1 MAADYS
7 QLELRIIA
15 HLSKDRKLIE
25 VLNGGEDVFK
35 AIASQLKMVSI
46 ESVTTEQRQQA
57 KQVNKLF
64 CATNIQGWYC
74 AIRSERLIKV
84 LHRLEH
90 ITHVTR

>member
-64 CATNIQGWYC
+64 CTTKDQIWY
-74 AIRSERLIKV
+74 
-84 LHRLEH
+84 
-90 ITHVTR
+90 